1 MKTTGFPAIVKNFFF
16 IFAAV
21 LMIVAFNSCATKTAF
36 LTSNVVPAAQGSVKV
51 KKDGNNNYAIKV
63 QLINLAES
71 NRLQPPKNTYVVW
84 METDD
89 NITKNIGQVK
99 SSTFL
104 LSKKLKGSFETVSSF
119 KPKKIFITGE
129 NDANI
134 QYPTYS
140 DIVLTTD
147 NF

>member
-1 MKTTGFPAIVKNFFF
+1 MKTINIISLIKSTFLTFAAAIV
-16 IFAAV
+16 IFS
-21 LMIVAFNSCATKTAF
+21 FSSCATKATF
-36 LTSNVVPAAQGSVKV
+36 LNSSLVPAAQGNVKV
-51 KKDGNNNYAIKV
+51 KKDGNNNYVIKI
-63 QLINLAES
+63 QLFNLAES

-134 QYPTYS
+134 QYPSNT